1 MMNNFYVQVA
11 ELVDVS
17 SGQPING
24 MWRHRTL
31 TKRRCLEPTWDETVK
46 WRDVFVPFESLAL
59 RVRVFDDDTFSADDP
74 LGEVREKI
82 MKKKENNKMQASQR
96 FFLPTLNV
104 FERYISSSF

>member
-82 MKKKENNKMQASQR
+82 MKKKGEQQNAGITT
-96 FFLPTLNV
+96 FLPSYSQCV
-104 FERYISSSF
+104 